1 MILDMATSK
10 VALGKVR
17 VNFNK
22 GVPMAEG
29 SLIDG
34 EGAPTNDPAV
44 MFGATGTDGTVS
56 DTPDPTRPRV
66 SRRVLLSWS
75 LVVDSCRGVFFPQV
89 VLSLL
94 IHTCLS
100 RPRVNARPCPHSYP
114 QAVLST
120 GGAAHGGAAAVW

>member
-1 MILDMATSK
+1 MGMPATGKNPAVILDMATSK

-34 EGAPTNDPAV
+34 DGAPTNDPAV

-56 DTPDPTRPRV
+56 DTPGSTRPRV
-66 SRRVLLSWS
+66 SRRVLLSWT
-75 LVVDSCRGVFFPQV
+75 LVVESSFHSGVV
-89 VLSLL
+89 S
-94 IHTCLS
+94 S
-100 RPRVNARPCPHSYP
+100 
-114 QAVLST
+114 
-120 GGAAHGGAAAVW
+120 